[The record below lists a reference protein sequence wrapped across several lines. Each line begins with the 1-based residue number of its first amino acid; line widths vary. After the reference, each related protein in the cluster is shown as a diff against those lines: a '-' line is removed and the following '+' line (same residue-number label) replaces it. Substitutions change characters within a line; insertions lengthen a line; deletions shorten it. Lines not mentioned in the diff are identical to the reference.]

1 MKLGKHATGT
11 VNARFAKPMSIEFE
25 KVYFPFLLLIKKRYA
40 GMWYQKNPEV
50 PDKMDVKGLESV
62 RRDSCG
68 LTKEVV
74 EKSLNLVLAKR
85 DPEAAKVYSL
95 SPPPPSYTYVTGV
108 CPPAPGRPGGRARR
122 SVPAGY
128 QQGPEQAGRRV

>member
-1 MKLGKHATGT
+1 MTTVAQAMKLGKHATGT

-85 DPEAAKVYSL
+85 DPEAAKVNPL
-95 SPPPPSYTYVTGV
+95 SPPPPFLYLCHRRMSAGAWATWWPGASI
-108 CPPAPGRPGGRARR
+108 CPCWLPARP
-122 SVPAGY
+122 
-128 QQGPEQAGRRV
+128 